1 MILDALISTNAEEF
15 QLVDIKIT
23 AEANE
28 TTVIIGPNGS
38 GKTTALRTI
47 AGLTKLSAGRISI
60 DSKDVEDPERGVW
73 VAPENRPIA
82 MVMQEANLFPHLS
95 ARANVAFGLE
105 AQGVPR
111 REAQVR
117 ANEILSLL
125 EMEHVAKL
133 RPRQLSGGEG
143 QMVALARA
151 LIIEPRVLLLDEPF
165 SSLDATNRSD
175 MGKKFRS
182 MLDDY
187 SGARVL
193 VTHDPVEAISL
204 GDHFV
209 VIEDGRVVQSGSAN
223 ELRNNPKTRYVADLL
238 S

>member
-1 MILDALISTNAEEF
+1 
-15 QLVDIKIT
+15 
-23 AEANE
+23 
-28 TTVIIGPNGS
+28 
-38 GKTTALRTI
+38 
-47 AGLTKLSAGRISI
+47 
-60 DSKDVEDPERGVW
+60 
-73 VAPENRPIA
+73 
-82 MVMQEANLFPHLS
+82 
-95 ARANVAFGLE
+95 
-105 AQGVPR
+105 
-111 REAQVR
+111 
-117 ANEILSLL
+117 
-125 EMEHVAKL
+125 
-133 RPRQLSGGEG
+133 
-143 QMVALARA
+143 MVALARA